1 MKKIFEILVAITMLT
16 GLSGCKTVNDNK
28 GVAKAK
34 TEQKETESSKLAKQ
48 IANRPVEKTA
58 PHIGDT
64 PDQVKNSSWGE
75 TNDIAN
81 GGNYE
86 IWYYPGG
93 KFIFFEKGKVTE
105 INENIQPKIGMSKEE
120 VINTSWGKPDH
131 INKTT
136 NSYGT
141 NEQWVYSGNK
151 YLYFQDGILETIQE

>member
-1 MKKIFEILVAITMLT
+1 MKKLIVSIAAITMLT
-16 GLSGCKTVNDNK
+16 GLAGCKTVNDNK
-28 GVAKAK
+28 GVVKAK

-48 IANRPVEKTA
+48 IANKPIQKA
-58 PHIGDT
+58 NPNIGDT

-75 TNDIAN
+75 STDIAN

-120 VINTSWGKPDH
+120 VINTSWGKPES

-136 NSYGT
+136 NAYGT
-141 NEQWVYSGNK
+141 NEQWVYSDNR
-151 YLYFQDGILETIQE
+151 YLYFENGILTDIQE